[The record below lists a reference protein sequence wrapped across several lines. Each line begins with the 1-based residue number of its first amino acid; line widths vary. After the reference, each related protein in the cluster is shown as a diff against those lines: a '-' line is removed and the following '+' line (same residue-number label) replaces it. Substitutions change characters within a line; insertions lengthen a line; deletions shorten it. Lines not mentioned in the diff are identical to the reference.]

1 MNGSELDKDYLTL
14 NFKRDRDEVK
24 IFLFYFIKLAMIG
37 RERRQ
42 HMDWTMLGLINDFVN
57 LISYD

>member
-1 MNGSELDKDYLTL
+1 MNGSELDKDYPTL

-24 IFLFYFIKLAMIG
+24 IFLFYFIKLAMIE

-42 HMDWTMLGLINDFVN
+42 HMDWTMLGLINDLVN